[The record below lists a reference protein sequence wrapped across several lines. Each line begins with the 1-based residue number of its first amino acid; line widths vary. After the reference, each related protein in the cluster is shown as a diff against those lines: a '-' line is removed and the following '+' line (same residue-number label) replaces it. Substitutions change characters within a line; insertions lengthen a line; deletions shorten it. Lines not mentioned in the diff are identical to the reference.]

1 MDSVFFPLWISIS
14 VSSDLVYLGF
24 IVSLFVLLVYVT
36 SWILFFSG
44 QLVDYHFLTF
54 IQRISSC
61 FFFASLSK
69 FGPARIPAQRSV
81 RSNLP
86 RQLSIVYVTAYHIRH
101 RLACYGAATSILK
114 TRNLRLY
121 SRARGH
127 FMHDILV
134 TTVALRWRAGQC
146 QS

>member
-1 MDSVFFPLWISIS
+1 MSIS
-14 VSSDLVYLGF
+14 VSSDQGYLGF
-24 IVSLFVLLVYVT
+24 YCFSTCSACTCRILVLSPFRPGLDCHV
-36 SWILFFSG
+36 
-44 QLVDYHFLTF
+44 LTYT
-54 IQRISSC
+54 QRILLC
-61 FFFASLSK
+61 FFFASLSE

-86 RQLSIVYVTAYHIRH
+86 RQLSITYVTAYHIRH

-114 TRNLRLY
+114 TRNVRLY